1 VRAPGQGFQPAE
13 TGERPPLVTAAIP
26 TYNGRHLLDTVL
38 RSLQAQ
44 SFGDH
49 RVVVVDNASQDGTP
63 EWLREHWPAVQ
74 VIVHPRNLGVA
85 ASLNTCVRAA
95 AGEYV
100 LLLNNDVELEPRCM
114 EELVAALR
122 AHPEVAV
129 VGAKLLDFSRRE
141 LLDGTGDVYSWAGFA
156 YRRGQG
162 EFDHGQYDARH
173 EVFGACG
180 AAAMYR
186 RSAFEAVGPFDE
198 QYFAYGE
205 DVDWAFRAQLAGYG
219 ARYVPSAVAYHVGS
233 ASLGP
238 RVSEF
243 TLYQNWRNQIW
254 VVAKNYPASALVR
267 HAPDLLLGQLAAL
280 LVATRQRC
288 LGEWL
293 RAWRDALAGLPAVL
307 AKRRRVQRS
316 RRRGRREL
324 EPLLEG
330 ALARAR
336 WWLLG
341 GGRRHSV
348 AAQRRAAGRPMP

>member
-1 VRAPGQGFQPAE
+1 MSRGAENAPGTDA
-13 TGERPPLVTAAIP
+13 RPLVTVAII

-38 RSLQAQ
+38 ESLRTQTFEDYRAL
-44 SFGDH
+44 
-49 RVVVVDNASQDGTP
+49 VVDNASRDGTP

-85 ASLNTCVRAA
+85 ASLNTCLRAA
-95 AGEYV
+95 KGEYV

-114 EELVAALR
+114 EELVAALS
-122 AHPEVAV
+122 AHPEAGV

-162 EFDHGQYDARH
+162 EFDHGQYDARR

-219 ARYVPSAVAYHVGS
+219 ARYVPSAVAYHIGS

-267 HAPDLLLGQLAAL
+267 HAPDLILGQLAAL
-280 LVATRQRC
+280 LVAMHQRC

-307 AKRRRVQRS
+307 RKRRQVQSS
-316 RRRGRREL
+316 RQRGRREL
-324 EPLLEG
+324 EPTIEG
-330 ALARAR
+330 VLARAR

-348 AAQRRAAGRPMP
+348 AAARRRADQLRRPMP